1 MNSTAK
7 KLLLIPLM
15 FVFLAVFVQ
24 AASVTTSLL
33 YDSTDSDSLQITN
46 TDYFGVIISA
56 DSEFEA
62 SMTINLDLLD
72 SSGNLVKN
80 LFNVYTTSDSYLK
93 FLTLGKTAYIGS
105 GSYTL
110 VSTVTAASGQNAT
123 DVLFLEVLPQTS
135 GNHPPII
142 TSSPVTQ
149 INESQN
155 YAYQVVATDADGDTL
170 TYSLTQAPNWL
181 SINSQ
186 TGLITGVAPNVNADN
201 NFPVSILVSD
211 GQAV

>member
-80 LFNVYTTSDSYLK
+80 LFNVYTTSDSYSK
-93 FLTLGKTAYIGS
+93 FLTLGKTAYIG
-105 GSYTL
+105 
-110 VSTVTAASGQNAT
+110 
-123 DVLFLEVLPQTS
+123 
-135 GNHPPII
+135 
-142 TSSPVTQ
+142 
-149 INESQN
+149 
-155 YAYQVVATDADGDTL
+155 
-170 TYSLTQAPNWL
+170 L
-181 SINSQ
+181 SN
-186 TGLITGVAPNVNADN
+186 
-201 NFPVSILVSD
+201 
-211 GQAV
+211 